1 MKKKYLYTLM
11 AGLSTAILLSAC
23 TQNTNS
29 SKTENP
35 PITEQRNREVAT
47 QDYDVNYI
55 AIEPPV
61 TTTKPIQKSISAVG
75 TSNSKI
81 VSSESVYTNQ
91 SRLARAPDT
100 AQYKNYADNPIKQV
114 AQEPLTTFSLDVDTG
129 SYANVRR
136 FITHGSMPPP
146 DAVRVEEFINYFPPA
161 SQERLT
167 PLGNSPFAINYEL
180 TPSPWDANKT
190 LMRVNIEAIDV
201 DMKELPPANLVFLVD
216 VSGSMY
222 GPDRLDLLK
231 SSLKLLVDE
240 MRPQDKVSLVTYA
253 SGTRI
258 VLEPTSGKNKAQIHQ
273 AIDQLTAGGSTA
285 GAAGLQ
291 LAYQMA
297 EQGYIKNSVN
307 RILLATDGD
316 FNVGVRNTEE
326 LKAMVARAREKGITL
341 STLGFG
347 GNNYNEAMM
356 VQIADVGNGNYSYI
370 DNLSEAQ
377 KVLQEEMRT
386 TLVTVAKDVKAQI
399 EFNPSQ
405 VLDYRQIG
413 YEKRQLRNEDFNNDK
428 VDAGDIGAGKRVTV
442 LYELTLAGS
451 NPSIDPLRYQENKS
465 VSRDD
470 PSTEIAFLKMR
481 WKDPHGDKSQLASVP
496 LTRDHLRSDFK
507 QASTETRFLT
517 AVAAFG
523 QKLRNNPQLS
533 QTSWEEISQWGEQA
547 KGTDPNG
554 YRSEF
559 VKLVKLTSSLS
570 GQ

>member
-1 MKKKYLYTLM
+1 MKKKYLYTLL
-11 AGLSTAILLSAC
+11 ASLSTAIFLSAC
-23 TQNTNS
+23 TQNANNRIADS
-29 SKTENP
+29 QPMADQQDRDVIAQGHATEISP
-35 PITEQRNREVAT
+35 VHPATITPSPAT
-47 QDYDVNYI
+47 LMGRSD
-55 AIEPPV
+55 A
-61 TTTKPIQKSISAVG
+61 K
-75 TSNSKI
+75 
-81 VSSESVYTNQ
+81 VSSGAAYADQ
-91 SRLARAPDT
+91 YMIAQMPDT
-100 AQYKNYADNPIKQV
+100 AQYKNYTDNPVKQV
-114 AQEPLTTFSLDVDTG
+114 ALEPLTTFSLDVDTG

-161 SQERLT
+161 SKEPLT
-167 PLGNSPFAINYEL
+167 ALGKSPFAINYEL

-201 DMKELPPANLVFLVD
+201 NMQELPPANLVFLVD

-253 SGTRI
+253 SGTRV
-258 VLEPTSGKNKAQIHQ
+258 VLEPTSGKNKAQIRQ
-273 AIDQLTAGGSTA
+273 AIDQLAAGGSTA

-297 EQGYIKNSVN
+297 EQGFIKNSVN

-316 FNVGVRNTEE
+316 FNVGVTNTEE

-347 GNNYNEAMM
+347 SNNYNEALM

-370 DNLSEAQ
+370 DTLSEAQ
-377 KVLQEEMRT
+377 KVLQEEMRA

-399 EFNPSQ
+399 EFNPAQ

-442 LYELTLAGS
+442 LYELTLRGS
-451 NPSIDPLRYQENKS
+451 NPSIDPLRYQQ
-465 VSRDD
+465 SRSEKRYN
-470 PSTEIAFLKMR
+470 PGTEIAFLKMR
-481 WKDPHGDKSQLASVP
+481 WKDPHGDESQLTSIA
-496 LTRDHLRSDFK
+496 LTRDHLRSNFK

-533 QTSWEEISQWGEQA
+533 QTSWIEISQWGEQA
-547 KGTDPNG
+547 KGTDPYG

-559 VKLVKLTSSLS
+559 IKLVKLASSLN
-570 GQ
+570 GK